1 MACAAAP
8 AFYLYLTTAN
18 KYTIT
23 LEDDMKIYAYGRA
36 STEKQAI
43 TEDAQRYNCAKA
55 IADQYG
61 TDDFQWL
68 YDEATSGTTELLER
82 PQGRLLWY
90 GTEPGDVIVFSRL
103 DRMFRNGSDGLKTL
117 EMMQAKG
124 VDLRLASMMGVDFMR
139 AESTMVW
146 YSMLGVSVTERLLIA
161 TRTSEAIQ
169 SLKRSGKRYGRH
181 CPIGWKR
188 WRDTFEPDM
197 EERKQVEDLF
207 RMREKGMSLRKIEI
221 KYFKHKRTRGTKW
234 DRNTIRLALIARE
247 HNFPKLQPVMS

>member
-1 MACAAAP
+1 
-8 AFYLYLTTAN
+8 
-18 KYTIT
+18 
-23 LEDDMKIYAYGRA
+23 MKIYAYGRA

-43 TEDAQRYNCAKA
+43 TEDAQKYNCTKA
-55 IADQYG
+55 IADTYG
-61 TDDFQWL
+61 TDEFTWL

-82 PQGRLLWY
+82 PKGRLLWY

-117 EMMQAKG
+117 EMMQHKG

-139 AESTMVW
+139 PESTMVY
-146 YSMLGVSVTERLLIA
+146 YSMLGVSVTERLLIK
-161 TRTSEAIQ
+161 TRTSEALQ

-197 EERKQVEDLF
+197 VERKQVEDLF
-207 RMREKGMSLRKIEI
+207 KLREQGLSLRQIEV
-221 KYFKHKRTRGTKW
+221 KYFKHKRPRGTKW
-234 DRNTIRLALIARE
+234 DRNSIRVALISRE
-247 HNFPKLQPVMS
+247 HGFPKQQPVMS

>member
-1 MACAAAP
+1 
-8 AFYLYLTTAN
+8 
-18 KYTIT
+18 
-23 LEDDMKIYAYGRA
+23 MKIYAYGRA

-55 IADQYG
+55 IADNYD
-61 TDDFQWL
+61 TDEFTWL

-124 VDLRLASMMGVDFMR
+124 VDLKLASMMGVDFMR
-139 AESTMVW
+139 AESTMVY

-169 SLKRSGKRYGRH
+169 SLKRAGKRYGRH

-197 EERKQVEDLF
+197 VERKQVEDLYEL
-207 RMREKGMSLRKIEI
+207 RQQGLSLRKIEI
-221 KYFKHKRTRGTKW
+221 KYFKNKRPRGTRW
-234 DRNTIRLALIARE
+234 NRSTIRMALIVRE
-247 HNFPKLQPVMS
+247 QGFPKLQPIMS

>member
-1 MACAAAP
+1 MSA
-8 AFYLYLTTAN
+8 
-18 KYTIT
+18 
-23 LEDDMKIYAYGRA
+23 KIYAYGRA

-43 TEDAQRYNCAKA
+43 TKEAQHRLCAKA
-55 IADQYG
+55 ITDTYG
-61 TDDFQWL
+61 TDEFTFY

-124 VDLRLASMMGVDFMR
+124 VDLKLASMMGVDFMR
-139 AESTMVW
+139 AESTMVY

-169 SLKRSGKRYGRH
+169 SLKRAGKRYGRH

-197 EERKQVEDLF
+197 VERKQVEDLYEL
-207 RMREKGMSLRKIEI
+207 RQQGLSLRKIEI
-221 KYFKHKRTRGTKW
+221 KYFKNKRPRGTRW
-234 DRNTIRLALIARE
+234 NRSTIRMALIVRE
-247 HNFPKLQPVMS
+247 QNFPKLQPIMS